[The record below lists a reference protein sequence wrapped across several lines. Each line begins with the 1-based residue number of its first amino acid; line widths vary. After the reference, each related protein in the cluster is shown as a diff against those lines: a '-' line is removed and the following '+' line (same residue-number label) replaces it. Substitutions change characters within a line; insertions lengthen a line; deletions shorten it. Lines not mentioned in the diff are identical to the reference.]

1 MFNILLAVA
10 LVALDQFFKFLAVQQ
25 LKGAQAVTVIP
36 HIIGFRYAEN
46 TGAAFSM
53 FSGKV
58 DFLIIVTA
66 VALVAIAYAVIAKKF
81 TDKIEEFCFVLIF
94 AGGVGNLIDRVVQ
107 GKVVDYLEFLFIE
120 FPIFNF
126 ADILVCFGVGL
137 FAVYTV
143 YTEFIAAK
151 KKDDKKDVR

>member
-1 MFNILLAVA
+1 MFNILLIVA
-10 LVALDQFFKFLAVQQ
+10 LVALDQWFKLLAVQY
-25 LKGAQAVTVIP
+25 LKGAQAITAVP
-36 HIIGFRYAEN
+36 YFLGLRYAEN

-66 VALVAIAYAVIAKKF
+66 VALLVIAYALFAKKF
-81 TDKIEEFCFVLIF
+81 SNKIEEFCFVLIF
-94 AGGVGNLIDRVVQ
+94 AGGTGNLIDRIAR

-126 ADILVCFGVGL
+126 ADILVCCGIAL
-137 FAVYTV
+137 FAGYTI
-143 YTEFIAAK
+143 YTEFICGK
-151 KKDDKKDVR
+151 KKGR